1 MPADGGHIDLQPR
14 SRTDAVEVEA
24 RSPAGRAEDLRRA
37 AEERRSE
44 RRRRRIRW
52 LLYLLLPILLVV
64 GAYFYVT
71 GGQYMTSDDAYVEAN
86 MVAVST
92 DVSGLVQKID
102 VHDNQRV
109 VAGQPL
115 FNLDPAP
122 FRYALDRARAQLANV
137 RDQIAALKANYL
149 NLQAQIAQAQAR
161 ITYAQRQLARQSAL
175 AKQQFTP
182 QMQLEQAQLNLQ
194 TAEQTLAS
202 LKAQQDAI
210 VANLD
215 GKPNIPVEQHPLYR
229 QALAQVD
236 EAARQLRNT
245 VVRAPYAGIVTRVP
259 SLQPGMYL
267 PASTPAFSIVA
278 DRSPWVEVQA
288 KETALT
294 YVRPGQP
301 ATITVDTYP
310 GLSWHGTVASIG
322 PASASQFSLLPAENT
337 SGNWV
342 KVVQRI
348 PLRIRLN
355 AGADQD
361 KPPLRAGMS
370 VEVSV
375 YTGHQNGLPHFL
387 TALFGSNGKSGT
399 ETG

>member
-1 MPADGGHIDLQPR
+1 MPADGGDINLEPR
-14 SRTDAVEVEA
+14 SRADASEVEKRA
-24 RSPAGRAEDLRRA
+24 APQRAEASRRV
-37 AEERRSE
+37 AEERRRE
-44 RRRRRIRW
+44 RHRRRIRW
-52 LLYLLLPILLVV
+52 ALYLLLPLLLIV
-64 GAYFYVT
+64 GGYFYVT
-71 GGQYMTSDDAYVEAN
+71 GGRYMTSSDAYVEAN

-102 VHDNQRV
+102 VADNQRV

-122 FRYALDRARAQLANV
+122 FRYALAQADAQLANV

-149 NLQAQIAQAQAR
+149 NLSAEIVQAQDQVA
-161 ITYAQRQLARQSAL
+161 YAQRNFARQQALARQQYAPQTAL
-175 AKQQFTP
+175 D
-182 QMQLEQAQLNLQ
+182 QALINLQ

-202 LKAQQDAI
+202 LKAQEAAV
-210 VANLD
+210 VADLD
-215 GKPNIPVEQHPLYR
+215 GDPNIPIAQHPLYR
-229 QALAQVD
+229 QALAQLHQA
-236 EAARQLRNT
+236 EWNLAHT

-267 PASTPAFSIVA
+267 AASTPGFSLVA
-278 DRSPWVEVQA
+278 DRSVWVEAQA

-301 ATITVDTYP
+301 ATVTVDTYP
-310 GLSWHGTVASIG
+310 GVTWQGTLASIG

-348 PLRIRLN
+348 PLRVQIDP
-355 AGADQD
+355 GADRD

-370 VEVSV
+370 AEVSV
-375 YTGHQNGLPHFL
+375 DTGHENGFPHFL
-387 TALFGSNGKSGT
+387 TALFGGGPHYGT
-399 ETG
+399 G

>member
-1 MPADGGHIDLQPR
+1 MPADGGDINLEPR
-14 SRTDAVEVEA
+14 SRADASEVEKRA
-24 RSPAGRAEDLRRA
+24 APQRAEASRRV
-37 AEERRSE
+37 AEERWRE
-44 RRRRRIRW
+44 RHRRRIRW
-52 LLYLLLPILLVV
+52 ALYLLLPLLLIV
-64 GAYFYVT
+64 GGYFYVT
-71 GGQYMTSDDAYVEAN
+71 GGRYMASSDAYVEAN

-102 VHDNQRV
+102 VADNQRV

-122 FRYALDRARAQLANV
+122 FRYALAQADAQLANV

-149 NLQAQIAQAQAR
+149 NLSAEIVQAQDQVA
-161 ITYAQRQLARQSAL
+161 YAQRNFARQQALARQQYAPQTAL
-175 AKQQFTP
+175 D
-182 QMQLEQAQLNLQ
+182 QALINLQ

-202 LKAQQDAI
+202 LKAQEAAV

-215 GKPNIPVEQHPLYR
+215 GEPNIPIAQHPLYR
-229 QALAQVD
+229 QALAQLHQA
-236 EAARQLRNT
+236 EWNLAHT

-267 PASTPAFSIVA
+267 AASTPGFSIVA
-278 DRSPWVEVQA
+278 DRSVWVEAQA

-301 ATITVDTYP
+301 ATVTVDTYP
-310 GLSWHGTVASIG
+310 GVTWHGTLASIG

-348 PLRIRLN
+348 PLRVRIDP
-355 AGADQD
+355 GANYR

-370 VEVSV
+370 AEISID
-375 YTGHQNGLPHFL
+375 TGCENGLPHFL
-387 TALFGSNGKSGT
+387 TALLGGGPHRGT
-399 ETG
+399 G

>member
-1 MPADGGHIDLQPR
+1 MPADGGDIDLKPR
-14 SRTDAVEVEA
+14 SRGDATEVKE
-24 RSPAGRAEDLRRA
+24 RSAQQRAEALQQA
-37 AEERRSE
+37 AEERRRE

-52 LLYLLLPILLVV
+52 TLYLLLPIALIVA
-64 GAYFYVT
+64 GYFYVT
-71 GGQYMTSDDAYVEAN
+71 GGATMTSDDAYVEAN
-86 MVAVST
+86 IVAVST

-102 VHDNQRV
+102 VHENQRV

-122 FRYALDRARAQLANV
+122 FRYALAQAEANLANV
-137 RDQIAALKANYL
+137 RDRIAVLKANYVNL
-149 NLQAQIAQAQAR
+149 NAQIVRAQDR
-161 ITYAQRQLARQSAL
+161 ITYAQRDFARAQALARQQYA
-175 AKQQFTP
+175 P
-182 QMQLEQAQLNLQ
+182 QTKLDQARLQLQ

-202 LKAQQDAI
+202 LKAQQAAI
-210 VANLD
+210 VAQLE

-229 QALAQVD
+229 QALAQLHQA
-236 EAARQLRNT
+236 EWNLAHT

-267 PASTPAFSIVA
+267 TASTPALSIVA
-278 DRSPWVEVQA
+278 DRSPWVEAQV
-288 KETALT
+288 KETSLT

-301 ATITVDTYP
+301 VTITVDTYP
-310 GLSWHGTVASIG
+310 GITWHGTVASIS

-348 PLRIRLN
+348 PLRVRLDP
-355 AGADQD
+355 GALGD

-370 VEVSV
+370 VEISV
-375 YTGHQNGLPHFL
+375 YTGHERGLPHFL
-387 TALFGSNGKSGT
+387 TALFGGGQHDR
-399 ETG
+399 GIG